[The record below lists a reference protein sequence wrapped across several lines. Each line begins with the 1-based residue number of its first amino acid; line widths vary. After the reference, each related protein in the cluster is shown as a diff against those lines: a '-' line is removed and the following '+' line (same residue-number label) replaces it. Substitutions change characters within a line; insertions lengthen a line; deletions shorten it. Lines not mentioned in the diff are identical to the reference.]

1 MLSGARLLSRLWPV
15 EKCRRPGRSV
25 MLGIMVGVNPVYHC
39 DICGNAAS
47 RSLTVVQA
55 SDHIWHMRSTSQ
67 GQPHGRWAIL
77 SPRHRPWPF
86 AALCSERSRFRRRAD
101 IRLFARYIEIL
112 PTSARTFVL
121 MFRLEPGLA
130 QHRASARQA

>member
-1 MLSGARLLSRLWPV
+1 
-15 EKCRRPGRSV
+15 

-55 SDHIWHMRSTSQ
+55 SDHIWHMRSTWQ
-67 GQPHGRWAIL
+67 RPTTWPLGDFEPPGD
-77 SPRHRPWPF
+77 RPWPF
-86 AALCSERSRFRRRAD
+86 AALCSGRSRFRRRAD